1 MGMHKPAST
10 LLALAVCVLAAAPA
24 AWGSANELRAR
35 HDQLQDQLR
44 DNPFRKPLHLDS
56 KETSSNVEG
65 DIHAVLSHP
74 FAKVRAA
81 LERPEH
87 WCDILM
93 LQFNTKQCRAAPSAL
108 NVRIGAK
115 NDDTPE
121 QAYPLNFAYRVAAS
135 NAEFLEVHLDADH
148 GPLSTRDYRILLEA
162 TPLPG
167 GRTFL
172 RLAYSYGFGV
182 AGRLAMQT
190 YLGTVGAGKVGFSET
205 GKQADGKPRY
215 VGGMRG
221 VIERNSM
228 RYYLGIEAV
237 LGALDVPREQRA
249 EKAMRDWFAAT
260 ELYPRQLHEI
270 SREEYLAMKRKEY
283 APAIASATSRGG

>member
-1 MGMHKPAST
+1 MHKTAT
-10 LLALAVCVLAAAPA
+10 ALLALSLGLLVPA

-35 HDQLQDQLR
+35 HDQLQNQLR

-56 KETSSNVEG
+56 KESSSNVEG
-65 DIHAVLSHP
+65 DIHAVLNHP

-93 LQFNTKQCRAAPSAL
+93 LQFNTKQCRASATAL

-115 NDDTPE
+115 NDDTVE
-121 QAYPLNFAYRVAAS
+121 QAYPLNFAYRLSAS
-135 NAEFLEVHLDADH
+135 NADYLEVHLDADQ

-162 TPLPG
+162 TPLAE

-172 RLAYSYGFGV
+172 RLAYSYGFGI

-205 GKQADGKPRY
+205 GKHADGRPRY

-237 LGALDVPREQRA
+237 LGALEAPREQRA
-249 EKAMRDWFAAT
+249 EKALRDWFAAT
-260 ELYPRQLHEI
+260 ELYPRQLHEM
-270 SREEYLAMKRKEY
+270 SRDEYLALKRKEY